1 MNKYEQLI
9 EHIINDEDA
18 KARELFHDIVVEK
31 SRDIYENLIDD
42 ADLNEVSTEESTE
55 EVADLVDE
63 ISTEDEGISEEEHDE
78 EDHDAEDHDAEE
90 EMDMEVD
97 ADEAP
102 TEEEDVEDRVEDL
115 EDALDELKA
124 EFDALMAGEDAEPE
138 AEVAVDA
145 EEMAMAEAT
154 DSEEEAVEEA
164 KEETVDEDA
173 EEVAEE
179 TVEEEAEVVKE
190 YVEKAPAPVTDGQ
203 GADTKS
209 PVAGKND
216 MGGTAVN
223 MDLGGE
229 SNPDGTKPAKA
240 PQPKGDLVKDP
251 LNKPGAK
258 AGKAY
263 SKKEKADNKQAPG
276 TDTDSPIDG

>member
-9 EHIINDEDA
+9 EHIINDEDV

-63 ISTEDEGISEEEHDE
+63 ISTEDEGISEEEHE
-78 EDHDAEDHDAEE
+78 EDHDAEDHEGEE

-97 ADEAP
+97 ADEEP

-138 AEVAVDA
+138 AEVEVDA

-154 DSEEEAVEEA
+154 DSEEETVEEA
-164 KEETVDEDA
+164 VEEDA

-179 TVEEEAEVVKE
+179 VVEEEAEVVKE

-240 PQPKGDLVKDP
+240 PQPKELVKDP

-258 AGKAY
+258 AGKAF
-263 SKKEKADNKQAPG
+263 SKKEKADNKQAAG